1 MKPPLK
7 VLIPLFVLVLHFS
20 YAQSNR
26 YDWGIEGGPNLSTF
40 KDQPGFDARTKVF
53 FSGGVSF
60 QYNSKKIFSFRTG
73 LYYQKKGYQ
82 QEVKDKGFSTGIVN
96 ASTEMTSN
104 YHYLTLPLLA
114 RATFGKKVK
123 FFMNAGPY
131 VSYLMVQ
138 RFTSELSKVPVNA
151 ENNKNFNAIKD
162 WDLGIT
168 GGVGIAIPLKSWMIS
183 LEVRNYF
190 GILNTHIRTND
201 GYGNSSGKEIE
212 QYTNTTDL
220 NIGVAYRLG
229 FRDSN

>member
-1 MKPPLK
+1 MTKLLK
-7 VLIPLFVLVLHFS
+7 AFTLLFVFAGNFS
-20 YAQSNR
+20 YAQNNR
-26 YDWGIEGGPNLSTF
+26 YEWGIECGPNLSTF
-40 KDQPGFDARTKVF
+40 KDQPGFDVRTKVF

-82 QEVKDKGFSTGIVN
+82 QEVKNKGFSTGIVY
-96 ASTEMTSN
+96 ASTEIISN
-104 YHYLTLPLLA
+104 YHYLTLPLLV

-138 RFTSELSKVPVNA
+138 RFTSELSKAPVNA
-151 ENNKNFNAIKD
+151 ENNKNFNGIKD

-168 GGVGIAIPLKSWMIS
+168 GGVGIAIPLKSWLIS

-190 GILNTHIRTND
+190 GILNTGIRTND
-201 GYGNSSGKEIE
+201 GHGNSSVNEIE

-229 FRDSN
+229 FRDSK

>member
-1 MKPPLK
+1 MDQLLK
-7 VLIPLFVLVLHFS
+7 ILTIALLFTANNVS
-20 YAQSNR
+20 AQTNR
-26 YDWGIEGGPNLSTF
+26 YDLGIEGGPNLSTF
-40 KDQPGFDARTKVF
+40 KDQPHFDARTKVF

-82 QEVKDKGFSTGIVN
+82 QELKSINGSTGIVY
-96 ASTEMTSN
+96 ASTDMTSN
-104 YHYLTLPLLA
+104 YHYLTVPLLA

-138 RFTSELSKVPVNA
+138 RFTSVLSKVPVNA
-151 ENNKNFNAIKD
+151 ENNKNINGIKD

-168 GGVGIAIPLKSWMIS
+168 GGVGIAIPLKSWLIS
-183 LEVRNYF
+183 LEMRNYF
-190 GILNTHIRTND
+190 GILNTSIRNS
-201 GYGNSSGKEIE
+201 NSSNSGKIE
-212 QYTNTTDL
+212 HYTNTTDL

-229 FRDSN
+229 FREEKNK